1 MKKLLVERE
10 DGSFVRKPRAK
21 VEPTD
26 RVVFDGPDAFKGPV
40 KLQRDLEARIKA
52 AGGLAAWRAKPSFT
66 A

>member
-1 MKKLLVERE
+1 MKKLLVERQ
-10 DGSFVRKPRAK
+10 DGSLVRKPRAR

-26 RVVFDGPDAFKGPV
+26 KVVFDGPDAFKGTV

-52 AGGLAAWRAKPSFT
+52 AGGLAAWRARPSFN